1 MKPTPNRKL
10 GDPIPPRLIL
20 TPQGTL
26 KMVDGSDP
34 ADYLKAVRKMWKVR
48 GNVEICVTQR
58 KAIEGLELQA
68 FLHLNRGA

>member
-34 ADYLKAVRKMWKVR
+34 ADYLKAVRRMWKVR
-48 GNVEICVTQR
+48 GNVEICVIR
-58 KAIEGLELQA
+58 RVAMEDMERDA
-68 FLHLNRGA
+68 FLYRNRGA

>member
-1 MKPTPNRKL
+1 MTTVPNRKL

-34 ADYLKAVRKMWKVR
+34 TDYLKAVRRMWKVR
-48 GNVEICVTQR
+48 GNVEICVTRR
-58 KAIEGLELQA
+58 KAIELLENEAL
-68 FLHLNRGA
+68 LYRSHGA

>member
-1 MKPTPNRKL
+1 MKPVPNRKL

-34 ADYLKAVRKMWKVR
+34 ADYLKAVFRSWGADGDIQVC
-48 GNVEICVTQR
+48 ICPREQTEHMEQ
-58 KAIEGLELQA
+58 QA
-68 FLHLNRGA
+68 FLFHAFSA